1 MHVFNQRPVTAE
13 ADYVYRPF
21 RISWV
26 QIGLSD
32 ATAFNL
38 WLAQVVVIRDGI
50 SHEDRMDSPD
60 REYLLNSEAN
70 KYYSKSLSQLSHRLS
85 NREECISSG
94 VIATIM
100 GFICIDVSILS
111 SEIS

>member
-1 MHVFNQRPVTAE
+1 MAAE

-32 ATAFNL
+32 TTAFDL
-38 WLAQVVVIRDGI
+38 WLAQAIVIRDNVAHKGI
-50 SHEDRMDSPD
+50 AVSCNA
-60 REYLLNSEAN
+60 EYLNNSEAN
-70 KYYSKSLSQLSHRLS
+70 TYYRKSLSQLSHRLS
-85 NREECISSG
+85 NRKECVSSG

-100 GFICIDVSILS
+100 GFICIDVRNLS
-111 SEIS
+111 VAVSF